1 MRAVLAADRTR
12 INTPLMSATKQTG
25 RGKGRK
31 RTAPNQEASAPAHGR
46 KHTGRRRKASASDVP
61 DIRTWSG
68 QVELPPPRAHQPKT
82 ILQSKLETLIGLLA
96 QTQPAAS
103 AGIAPHATAATNSQ
117 SVSPTPHALHK
128 EMLWRIA
135 SLETAMARLPSRPQD
150 LDDDSPRESIEPA
163 SFSETDRLAV
173 ANSIAVLKAQPP
185 EPTEPPV
192 EALEAAQIL
201 RAVGTQRWNAASSG
215 QADTSLSAAAK
226 PAGSPFWLADRIGA
240 LANAAINWINSLK
253 STF

>member
-12 INTPLMSATKQTG
+12 INILSMSATKQTG

-31 RTAPNQEASAPAHGR
+31 RTAPSQETSAPAYGR
-46 KHTGRRRKASASDVP
+46 KRTGRRRKASASHVS

-68 QVELPPPRAHQPKT
+68 LAELPPPGAPQPKSV
-82 ILQSKLETLIGLLA
+82 LQSKLDTLIGLLTE
-96 QTQPAAS
+96 TQPAAS
-103 AGIAPHATAATNSQ
+103 LGIPHAAAAANSQ

-135 SLETAMARLPSRPQD
+135 SLETAMARLASRPQD
-150 LDDDSPRESIEPA
+150 LDDDSPRAAIEPA
-163 SFSETDRLAV
+163 SFSEIDRQAV
-173 ANSIAVLKAQPP
+173 ANSIALLKTQPP

-201 RAVGTQRWNAASSG
+201 RAVGTQRWNAASFR
-215 QADTSLSAAAK
+215 QADTFLSAAVK
-226 PAGSPFWLADRIGA
+226 SAGSPFWLADRIGA

-253 STF
+253 SAF